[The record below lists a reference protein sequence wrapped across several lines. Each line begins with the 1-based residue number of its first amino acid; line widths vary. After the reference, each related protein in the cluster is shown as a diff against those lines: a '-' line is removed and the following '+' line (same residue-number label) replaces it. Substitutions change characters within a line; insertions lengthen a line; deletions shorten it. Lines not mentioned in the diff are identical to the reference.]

1 MIKRLEKAGLGFYV
15 RASETQQRLGILY
28 MTSKVNVSCMVIIF
42 ILFLYHISVGRIPL
56 RELVY
61 RVLDLPPSMRPLVY
75 DFGQLKKGTEDEYI
89 EHIVHDHVSGICML
103 YYDCQ
108 TQFHL

>member
-28 MTSKVNVSCMVIIF
+28 INISWRFYAFV
-42 ILFLYHISVGRIPL
+42 LHLYVGHIPL

-89 EHIVHDHVSGICML
+89 EHIVRDHVSNICMP
-103 YYDCQ
+103 
-108 TQFHL
+108 

>member
-1 MIKRLEKAGLGFYV
+1 MHLVSY
-15 RASETQQRLGILY
+15 LY
-28 MTSKVNVSCMVIIF
+28 A
-42 ILFLYHISVGRIPL
+42 GRIPL

-89 EHIVHDHVSGICML
+89 EHIVGDHVSMPVVIAKHELNFTVCW
-103 YYDCQ
+103 YY
-108 TQFHL
+108 TGAKTSHSFNGGS

>member
-1 MIKRLEKAGLGFYV
+1 MVVL
-15 RASETQQRLGILY
+15 
-28 MTSKVNVSCMVIIF
+28 SK
-42 ILFLYHISVGRIPL
+42 GRIPL

-89 EHIVHDHVSGICML
+89 EHIVGDHVSGIQMRWLPESDSFIVIIL
-103 YYDCQ
+103 YTDTKTPCSFNGGSWYC
-108 TQFHL
+108 FSYY